1 MSGPRSLCA
10 VSIERTVSHGHSV
23 CAGRSGPQSLR
34 LMLCVACSPLWPP
47 HATWHTTWHPHWT
60 DHRVGS
66 RLWGVI
72 QVIELGTFTMSIG
85 AKQASRRAN
94 TYSTQTTRSVHT
106 YNIRCAYD
114 THAHHAHN
122 THRRYSELSIGFAAH
137 ESSRTVALA
146 PWRTGNGRGISTTAV
161 ATESVCCFGCGFSVQ
176 PFGATA
182 VAVLSVSESH
192 WALTVQPTGL
202 SPHAR
207 ASLTACAPMI
217 VGSMLPLV
225 ATVVQQYV
233 SRTTQAHASTHAT

>member
-1 MSGPRSLCA
+1 MGSDSGDR
-10 VSIERTVSHGHSV
+10 
-23 CAGRSGPQSLR
+23 AGYLHDVDRRQAGEP
-34 LMLCVACSPLWPP
+34 ACK
-47 HATWHTTWHPHWT
+47 HIQHT
-60 DHRVGS
+60 DDSQR
-66 RLWGVI
+66 
-72 QVIELGTFTMSIG
+72 
-85 AKQASRRAN
+85 
-94 TYSTQTTRSVHT
+94 T

-146 PWRTGNGRGISTTAV
+146 PWRIGNGRGISTTAV
-161 ATESVCCFGCGFSVQ
+161 ATESVCCFGCCGFSVQ